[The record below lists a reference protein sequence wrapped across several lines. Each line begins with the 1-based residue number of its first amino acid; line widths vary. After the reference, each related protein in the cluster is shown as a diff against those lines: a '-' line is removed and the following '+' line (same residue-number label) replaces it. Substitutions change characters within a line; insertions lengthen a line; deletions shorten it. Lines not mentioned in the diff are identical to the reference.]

1 VLIKEGEMKAL
12 VGRKPCCGRP
22 SGENM
27 QTILIADDHQEV
39 RTALRSLLETNC
51 GATCV
56 EAVNGVDAVAKA
68 AECEPDII
76 ILDFS
81 MPEMDGLEAARL
93 LKSMDPD
100 VPLFL
105 LTSYHEPQVEAAAY
119 DAGISRVFSKG
130 ENLTDFLTLVHDT
143 IVLKDANASDSH
155 PAK

>member
-1 VLIKEGEMKAL
+1 
-12 VGRKPCCGRP
+12 
-22 SGENM
+22 M

-39 RTALRSLLETNC
+39 RTALRSLLESTC

-56 EAVNGVDAVAKA
+56 EAVNGVDALAKA
-68 AECEPDII
+68 AECEPDLI

-93 LKSMDPD
+93 LKSMDPN

-105 LTSYHEPQVEAAAY
+105 LTSYHEAEVEAAAY

-130 ENLTDFLTLVHDT
+130 ENLKDFLSLIHDT
-143 IVLKDANASDSH
+143 IVMKDAAAADSR
-155 PAK
+155 PTL

>member
-1 VLIKEGEMKAL
+1 
-12 VGRKPCCGRP
+12 
-22 SGENM
+22 M

-39 RTALRSLLETNC
+39 RSALRSLLENNC
-51 GATCV
+51 GASCV

-105 LTSYHEPQVEAAAY
+105 LTSYHEPEVEAAAY

-130 ENLTDFLTLVHDT
+130 ENLSTFLSLVHDT
-143 IVLKDANASDSH
+143 ITTQHANHAERNPD
-155 PAK
+155 PVK